1 MPNMGTRL
9 EDPNP
14 TPVASSGLP
23 AGTPTAGPSP
33 TAAPGYGGGATYGA
47 APAPAWDNNPL
58 DGFTQYTGRGPDF
71 IETSDLETGGR
82 YQGTSWE
89 LTPEQVQR
97 AQHGVNENGMEEWYP
112 AREDFMYGRNPLA
125 AEADIARARGQGQY
139 AADTAQAWGAAGSDF
154 AQTQARALTGMG
166 ASALSSGQVQAEN
179 VANAGQQ
186 VMQTGEGLAN
196 QQRAV
201 GQLQGSAGVQY
212 GGQIANQGQAIQNNL
227 TSTAAGLGTGIQGT
241 ARGVQNIG
249 SAYGS
254 SLKDVAGRGIAT
266 AETRAGEMT
275 AAGQRY
281 ANDLSG
287 LERTEGPSGA
297 QGLLNQQ
304 NNRAMSNQL
313 ALARSGRGMGGSAA
327 AMSQA
332 AQNIGALQQDAGNQA
347 AQLRAQE
354 NAAWRGRQASNIANA
369 AGINI
374 GAQNNAQTAVNNAYG
389 VGSNALASG
398 GGLALGGAQAN
409 LAGQTNAANLAYQGA
424 SQGAQMAQQGQIAGA
439 QMGMQGLDAMG
450 RNYAQ
455 GAATQMQGAEA
466 NAAAAAQAASVSQGA
481 YAQGL
486 QGYGMAADT
495 GLAGYQ
501 YGSDTTMAGLE
512 QQKGYEDYARS
523 IRALEMQGGQALEDK
538 LIRDY
543 AIRTGQQTAD
553 RQADREAEAGRL
565 NFYAQ
570 GAGDTFQAWQNSGG

>member
-1 MPNMGTRL
+1 
-9 EDPNP
+9 
-14 TPVASSGLP
+14 
-23 AGTPTAGPSP
+23 
-33 TAAPGYGGGATYGA
+33 
-47 APAPAWDNNPL
+47 
-58 DGFTQYTGRGPDF
+58 
-71 IETSDLETGGR
+71 
-82 YQGTSWE
+82 
-89 LTPEQVQR
+89 
-97 AQHGVNENGMEEWYP
+97 
-112 AREDFMYGRNPLA
+112 
-125 AEADIARARGQGQY
+125 
-139 AADTAQAWGAAGSDF
+139 
-154 AQTQARALTGMG
+154 
-166 ASALSSGQVQAEN
+166 
-179 VANAGQQ
+179 
-186 VMQTGEGLAN
+186 
-196 QQRAV
+196 
-201 GQLQGSAGVQY
+201 
-212 GGQIANQGQAIQNNL
+212 
-227 TSTAAGLGTGIQGT
+227 
-241 ARGVQNIG
+241 
-249 SAYGS
+249 
-254 SLKDVAGRGIAT
+254 VAGRGIAT

-332 AQNIGALQQDAGNQA
+332 AQNIGAIQQDAGNQA

-374 GAQNNAQTAVNNAYG
+374 GAQTNAQAAVNNAYG

-409 LAGQTNAANLAYQGA
+409 LTGQTNAANLAYQGA
-424 SQGAQMAQQGQIAGA
+424 SQGAQMAQQGTIAGA
-439 QMGMQGLDAMG
+439 QLGMQGLDAMG

-486 QGYGMAADT
+486 QGYGMASDT

-501 YGSDTTMAGLE
+501 YGADTTMGGLA
-512 QQKGYEDYARS
+512 QQQGYEEYAQR

-553 RQADREAEAGRL
+553 RQADRENDAAML

-570 GAGDTFQAWQNSGG
+570 GAGDTAQAWANGVNDI

>member
-1 MPNMGTRL
+1 MRL

-14 TPVASSGLP
+14 TPVAGSGVAP
-23 AGTPTAGPSP
+23 GTPTAGPSP
-33 TAAPGYGGGATYGA
+33 TAPGYGGSATYGA
-47 APAPAWDNNPL
+47 APVPTQTWDPNKQDGYMQHTDYSSENPWGKYDTTEL
-58 DGFTQYTGRGPDF
+58 A
-71 IETSDLETGGR
+71 TGGQ
-82 YQGTSWE
+82 YQGTPWE
-89 LTPEQVQR
+89 LTPEQVQ
-97 AQHGVNENGMEEWYP
+97 AAAEGVGADGKERWYS
-112 AREDFMYGRNPLA
+112 AREDFMYGRNPYA
-125 AEADIARARGQGQY
+125 AEQDIARSRAQGQY

-154 AQTQARALTGMG
+154 AQQQARSLTGL
-166 ASALSSGQVQAEN
+166 SDNALLSGELQSQN

-186 VMQTGEGLAN
+186 VMQTGAGLAD
-196 QQRAV
+196 QQRGV
-201 GQLQGSAGVQY
+201 GRVQGAAGVGY
-212 GGQIANQGQAIQNNL
+212 GNQVANQGQAIQSGLTNTASNL
-227 TSTAAGLGTGIQGT
+227 SGTIAGT
-241 ARGVQNIG
+241 ARGAQDFG

-281 ANDLSG
+281 ANQLSG
-287 LERTEGPSGA
+287 IETQEGPSGA

-374 GAQNNAQTAVNNAYG
+374 GAQSNAQTAVNNAYG

-409 LAGQTNAANLAYQGA
+409 LTGQTNAANLAYQGA
-424 SQGAQMAQQGQIAGA
+424 SQGAQMAQQGTIAGA
-439 QMGMQGLDAMG
+439 QLGMQGLDAMG

-486 QGYGMAADT
+486 QGYGMASDT

-501 YGSDTTMAGLE
+501 YGADTTMGGLE
-512 QQKGYEDYARS
+512 QQRAYEEYAQR
-523 IRALEMQGGQALEDK
+523 IRALEMQGGQAIEDK
-538 LIRDY
+538 ITRDY
-543 AIRTGQQTAD
+543 AIQVGQQTAD
-553 RQADREAEAGRL
+553 RQAAKEETAARL

-570 GAGDTFQAWQNSGG
+570 GAGDTVQAWQNADI